1 MGFWID
7 TLLEIFLTAALGAV
21 DLWLGLPA
29 GLAVGLPPVV
39 AGAAATVGGVLGVL
53 VLVKAGGRLQRWVEE
68 RGLFSRRRKRV
79 ERLWNRYGIPGMALQ
94 APMLTGAPLATI
106 ISLGLGASPRGLL
119 IWMTASLV
127 LWGAVLTG
135 AAALGLSLFG
145 L

>member
-1 MGFWID
+1 MLPCEVFMGFWID

-53 VLVKAGGRLQRWVEE
+53 ILVKAGGRLQRWVEE
-68 RGLFSRRRKRV
+68 RGLFSKRRKRV
-79 ERLWNRYGIPGMALQ
+79 ERLWNRYGVPGMALQ

-106 ISLGLGASPRGLL
+106 ISLGLG
-119 IWMTASLV
+119 
-127 LWGAVLTG
+127 
-135 AAALGLSLFG
+135 
-145 L
+145 

>member
-53 VLVKAGGRLQRWVEE
+53 ILVKAGGRLQRWVEE
-68 RGLFSRRRKRV
+68 RGLFSKRRKRV
-79 ERLWNRYGIPGMALQ
+79 ERLWNRYGVPGMALQ